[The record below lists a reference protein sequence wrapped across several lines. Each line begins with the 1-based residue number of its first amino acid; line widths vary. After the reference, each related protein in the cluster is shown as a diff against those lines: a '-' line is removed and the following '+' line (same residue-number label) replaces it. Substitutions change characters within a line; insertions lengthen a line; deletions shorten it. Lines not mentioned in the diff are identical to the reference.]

1 MLWQAIIGDMKILPG
16 KTMAK
21 ILVIGC
27 GDIGYPVALR
37 LHQQGHQVT
46 ALKRSAPAISTP
58 FPIFIADIRSASS
71 LVSLPSS
78 FDAVI
83 FIVAP
88 DSRQAEEYQ
97 TLYDVGLS
105 NLLAHFAA
113 AEQPPSWLMVSSTSV
128 YEQNRGEWV
137 DETSMAE
144 PVSATSRWLVAAEK
158 RLWAASNRNCVV
170 RFSGIYGPGRDW
182 LVRRAEQ
189 GESVQQQPPS
199 YTNRIHAEDCV
210 AVLLFLLEKQ
220 LAGLAL
226 EPCYLA
232 SDDEPAPLWDV
243 MSWLSEQFAYPH
255 PSPLS
260 VAPDAPQ
267 NKRCRNTRLKAL
279 GYRFLYP
286 SYRDG
291 YATVRPLP
299 GADG

>member
-1 MLWQAIIGDMKILPG
+1 MIIRDIKNSSY
-16 KTMAK
+16 KTLAN

-27 GDIGYPVALR
+27 GDIGYQVALR
-37 LHQQGHQVT
+37 LHQQGYKVT
-46 ALKRSAPAISTP
+46 GLKRCALPISTP

-71 LVSLPSS
+71 LASLPSN

-88 DSRQAEEYQ
+88 DSREGEAYQ
-97 TLYDVGLS
+97 ELYDVGLS
-105 NLLAHFAA
+105 NLLAHVAS
-113 AEQPPSWLMVSSTSV
+113 AEKSPIWLMVSSTSV
-128 YEQNRGEWV
+128 YEQSRGEWV
-137 DETSMAE
+137 DETSVTE
-144 PVSATSRWLVAAEK
+144 PISATSRWLVAAEK
-158 RLWAASNRNCVV
+158 RLWAAGDDNCVV

-182 LVRRAEQ
+182 LLRRAAT

-199 YTNRIHAEDCV
+199 YTNRIHSGDCV

-232 SDDEPAPLWDV
+232 TDDDPASLWEV
-243 MSWLSEQFAYPH
+243 MNWLSEQFAYPH
-255 PSPLS
+255 PSILP

-267 NKRCRNTRLKAL
+267 NKRCSNARLKAL
-279 GYRFLYP
+279 GYRFLYA

-291 YATVRPLP
+291 YETMRPP
-299 GADG
+299 SAGDG